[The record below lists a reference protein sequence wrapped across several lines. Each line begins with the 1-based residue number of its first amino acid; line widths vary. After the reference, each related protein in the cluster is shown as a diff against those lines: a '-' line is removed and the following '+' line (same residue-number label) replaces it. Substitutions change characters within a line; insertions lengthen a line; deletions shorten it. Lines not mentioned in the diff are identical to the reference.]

1 MDIVGRAIRRFSNN
15 RAPQA
20 AASMAYYA
28 LFSLF
33 PLLLV
38 LVSVGSFVLE
48 REVVQKRLLE
58 YVTTT
63 LPVSQ
68 QLIRQNVERVLKLR
82 GPVGIAGLIG
92 LLWSATG
99 FFNTLAHNINRAWP
113 EADVRGFLERRLVAL
128 GIVGSLA
135 GLLVLSL
142 VSTAVLDL
150 LPRLRIPVWGDAS
163 FYEALAWRALS
174 NLIPWLFK
182 FLMFLALYRWVPNTE
197 VRWSAAAWGALVA
210 ALGWELITNAFSWYL
225 GSGLARYEL
234 LYGSLGAIVAL
245 MFWIY
250 LSSWIALFGAHL
262 SAAVARVSE

>member
-1 MDIVGRAIRRFSNN
+1 MDIVGHAIRRFGNS

-33 PLLLV
+33 PLLLIFV
-38 LVSVGSFVLE
+38 AVGSFVLE
-48 REVVQKRLLE
+48 REVVQERLLE

-63 LPVSQ
+63 LPASQ
-68 QLIRQNVERVLKLR
+68 QLIKQNVERALELR

-99 FFNTLAHNINRAWP
+99 FFNTLVHNINRAWLQ
-113 EADVRGFLERRLVAL
+113 ADVRGLLERRLVAL

-150 LPRLRIPVWGDAS
+150 LPRFRISLWGDAS
-163 FYEALAWRALS
+163 LYEAYVWNILS
-174 NLIPWLFK
+174 NLVPLLFK
-182 FLMFLALYRWVPNTE
+182 LLMFLALYRWVPNTK
-197 VRWSAAAWGALVA
+197 VKWLAAVWGALVA
-210 ALGWELITNAFSWYL
+210 ALGWELITSAFSWYL

-234 LYGSLGAIVAL
+234 VYGSLGAIVAL

-262 SAAVARVSE
+262 SAAVGHQSE